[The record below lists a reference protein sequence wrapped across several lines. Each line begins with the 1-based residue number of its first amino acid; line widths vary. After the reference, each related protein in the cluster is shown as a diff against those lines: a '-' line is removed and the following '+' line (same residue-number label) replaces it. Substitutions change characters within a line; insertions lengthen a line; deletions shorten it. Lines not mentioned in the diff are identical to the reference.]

1 MRGLNKAALLLD
13 EKLSSKVLNSLD
25 AIAEATRQL
34 PENLFLNYPLIQWR
48 EIADNFEHFVLH
60 DSGIDFVWD
69 VLENHLPQFME
80 VIEELL
86 TGGENV

>member
-48 EIADNFEHFVLH
+48 EIADN
-60 DSGIDFVWD
+60 IDRLVHQDADIDLVWD
-69 VLENHLPQFME
+69 ALENHIPQFLE
-80 VIEELL
+80 VIEDLL
-86 TGGENV
+86 AGGEIV